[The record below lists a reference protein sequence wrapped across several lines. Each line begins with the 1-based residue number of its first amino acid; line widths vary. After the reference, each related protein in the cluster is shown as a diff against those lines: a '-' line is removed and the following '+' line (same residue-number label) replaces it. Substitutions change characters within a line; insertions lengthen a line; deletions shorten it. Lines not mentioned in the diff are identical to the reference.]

1 MKNNLIKRI
10 NEFDKNIIRYS
21 FSVAIGIIV
30 IITILC
36 LIFKWPLTY
45 LVGFIIS
52 YMVNIIGFLKSNY
65 VIDKIL
71 SREYE
76 NPKKSMI
83 LNNLTNNLMYALV
96 LLINLVFKCFNVFV
110 GVTGLLVIKIVV
122 IFGYG
127 FKTKNIEQE

>member
-1 MKNNLIKRI
+1 MNRFMKKI

-21 FSVAIGIIV
+21 FFVAIGIIIV
-30 IITILC
+30 IAILC

-45 LVGFIIS
+45 LIGFLIS

-83 LNNLTNNLMYALV
+83 INNLTNNLMYALV
-96 LLINLVFKCFNVFV
+96 LVINLIFKCFNVFIGLV
-110 GVTGLLVIKIVV
+110 GLLVVKIVV

-127 FKTKNIEQE
+127 FGSKNIE